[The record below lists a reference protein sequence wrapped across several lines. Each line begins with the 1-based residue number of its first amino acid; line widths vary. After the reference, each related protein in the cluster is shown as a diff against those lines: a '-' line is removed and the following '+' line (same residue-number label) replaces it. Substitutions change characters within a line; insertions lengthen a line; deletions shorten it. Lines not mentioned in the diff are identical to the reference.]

1 MILAIVLGSI
11 ALVIVVIALATS
23 LFTVEQQTIAVIER
37 FGKFKGLAEPGL
49 HARVPFGIDHVV
61 SRESMRVRQLD
72 LDVETKTKDDVFA
85 VTRLAIQY
93 NIPDRSKVFDA
104 HYKLVDHTKQ
114 MDSWVFDVVRSKVPT
129 MKLDEVFENKDA
141 IADEVKKHLQ
151 ERMEQY
157 GWSIVRALVN
167 DIEPDAKVKT
177 AMNEVNTQQRLRVA
191 AESEGEKKKIL
202 TIKAA
207 EAEAE
212 SKRLQGEGIA
222 NQRRAIIN
230 GYKDSVQ
237 SFQQGFPGSS
247 AKEVMDLVAL
257 TQYFDTLQVLGA
269 DSRTKVVFLPS
280 NPGAI
285 GNYMNEIRTVFASS
299 LETDVEPELR
309 QLEERQPAKAP
320 MR

>member
-1 MILAIVLGSI
+1 MVAGITLGVIFGVLFII
-11 ALVIVVIALATS
+11 ALFTS
-23 LFTVEQQTIAVIER
+23 LYTVEQQTIAVIER
-37 FGKFKGLAEPGL
+37 FGRFKGLAEPGL
-49 HARVPFGIDHVV
+49 HARVPFGIDRV
-61 SRESMRVRQLD
+61 SIRESMRVRQLD

-85 VTRLAIQY
+85 IIRLAIQY
-93 NIPDRSKVFDA
+93 SIPDKGKVFDA

-167 DIEPDAKVKT
+167 DIAPDKKVKD
-177 AMNEVNTQQRLRVA
+177 AMNEVNTQQRLKMA

-202 TIKAA
+202 TVKAA

-269 DSRTKVVFLPS
+269 DSRTKVIFLPS

-285 GNYMNEIRTVFASS
+285 GNYMNEIRTAFASAQ
-299 LETDVEPELR
+299 EADVVSEVH
-309 QLEERQPAKAP
+309 Q
-320 MR
+320 

>member
-1 MILAIVLGSI
+1 MIPAMVIGVIVLI
-11 ALVIVVIALATS
+11 LIIIALATS
-23 LFTVEQQTIAVIER
+23 LYTVEQQTIAVIER
-37 FGKFKGLAEPGL
+37 FGKFMGLAEPGL
-49 HARVPFGIDHVV
+49 HARAPFGIDRITA
-61 SRESMRVRQLD
+61 RESMRVRQLD
-72 LDVETKTKDDVFA
+72 LAVETKTKDDVFA
-85 VTRLAIQY
+85 VIKLAIQY
-93 NIPDRSKVFDA
+93 HIPDKGRVFDA

-167 DIEPDAKVKT
+167 DIEPDKKVKE
-177 AMNEVNTQQRLRVA
+177 AMNEVNTQQRLKVA

-202 TIKAA
+202 TVKAA

-222 NQRRAIIN
+222 NQRRAIIA

-247 AKEVMDLVAL
+247 PKEVMDLVAL

-269 DSRTKVVFLPS
+269 DSRTKVIFLPS

-285 GNYMNEIRTVFASS
+285 GNYMNEIRTAFASAQ
-299 LETDVEPELR
+299 EADVEGKEHL
-309 QLEERQPAKAP
+309 
-320 MR
+320 

>member
-1 MILAIVLGSI
+1 MVLGI
-11 ALVIVVIALATS
+11 ALGIFFGLLVIIALATS
-23 LFTVEQQTIAVIER
+23 LYTVEQQTIAIIER

-49 HARVPFGIDHVV
+49 HARVPFGIDSVS

-85 VTRLAIQY
+85 IIRLAIQY
-93 NIPDRSKVFDA
+93 SIPDKGKVFDA

-157 GWSIVRALVN
+157 GWSIVRSLVN
-167 DIEPDAKVKT
+167 DIAPDKKVKD
-177 AMNEVNTQQRLRVA
+177 AMNEVNTQQRLKMA

-269 DSRTKVVFLPS
+269 DSRTKVIFLPS

-299 LETDVEPELR
+299 LEADVEREI
-309 QLEERQPAKAP
+309 AAP
-320 MR
+320 KVS

>member
-1 MILAIVLGSI
+1 MVLGIVLGVI
-11 ALVIVVIALATS
+11 FGVLALVAIFSA
-23 LFTVEQQTIAVIER
+23 LFTVEQQTVALIER
-37 FGKFKGLAEPGL
+37 FGRFSHLADPGL
-49 HARVPFGIDHVV
+49 HIRWPFGIDRIA
-61 SRESMRVRQLD
+61 SRESLRIRQLD
-72 LDVETKTKDDVFA
+72 LAVETKTKDDVF
-85 VTRLAIQY
+85 VIIKLAIQY
-93 NIPDRSKVFDA
+93 TILDRTKVFDA
-104 HYKLVDHTKQ
+104 YYKLVNHTKQ
-114 MDSWVFDVVRSKVPT
+114 MDSWVFDVVRSKVPS

-167 DIEPDAKVKT
+167 DIEPDKKVKD
-177 AMNEVNTQQRLRVA
+177 AMNEVNTQQRLRTA
-191 AESEGEKKKIL
+191 AEAEGEKKKIL
-202 TIKAA
+202 TIKNA

-237 SFQQGFPGSS
+237 NFKEGFPGAS

-257 TQYFDTLQVLGA
+257 TQYFDTLQIVGA
-269 DSRTKVVFLPS
+269 DSRTKVIFLPS

-285 GNYMNEIRTVFASS
+285 GGYMNEIRSAFTSGMEASEDEHFKS
-299 LETDVEPELR
+299 
-309 QLEERQPAKAP
+309 
-320 MR
+320 

>member
-1 MILAIVLGSI
+1 MRTGPAQKEGTMVAGIVIGII
-11 ALVIVVIALATS
+11 ALILIIIALATS
-23 LFTVEQQTIAVIER
+23 LYTVEQQTIAVIER
-37 FGKFKGLAEPGL
+37 FGKFKSLAEPGL
-49 HARVPFGIDHVV
+49 HARVPFSIDRVA

-85 VTRLAIQY
+85 VIRLAIQY

-167 DIEPDAKVKT
+167 DIEPDAKVKA

-202 TIKAA
+202 TVKAA

-222 NQRRAIIN
+222 NQRRAIIA

-237 SFQQGFPGSS
+237 AFQQGFPGSS

-257 TQYFDTLQVLGA
+257 TQYFDTLQVLGSDA
-269 DSRTKVVFLPS
+269 RSKVVFLPS

-285 GNYMNEIRTVFASS
+285 GNYMNEIRATFASAM
-299 LETDVEPELR
+299 EADGDREMPR
-309 QLEERQPAKAP
+309 
-320 MR
+320 

>member
-1 MILAIVLGSI
+1 MILAIVFGI
-11 ALVIVVIALATS
+11 ILVILIIIALATS
-23 LFTVEQQTIAVIER
+23 LYTVEQQTIAVIER
-37 FGKFKGLAEPGL
+37 FGKFKGLADPGL
-49 HARVPFGIDHVV
+49 HARAPFGIDRV
-61 SRESMRVRQLD
+61 SNRESMRVRQLD
-72 LDVETKTKDDVFA
+72 LDVETKTKDDVF
-85 VTRLAIQY
+85 VIIKLAIQY

-114 MDSWVFDVVRSKVPT
+114 MDSWVFDVVRSQVPT

-167 DIEPDAKVKT
+167 DIEPDKKVKE
-177 AMNEVNTQQRLRVA
+177 AMNEVNTQQRLKVA
-191 AESEGEKKKIL
+191 AEAEGEKRKIL
-202 TIKAA
+202 TVKAA

-257 TQYFDTLQVLGA
+257 TQYFDTLQIVGA

-285 GNYMNEIRTVFASS
+285 GNYMNEIRAAFTSS
-299 LETDVEPELR
+299 LEADVNTEIKP
-309 QLEERQPAKAP
+309 
-320 MR
+320 

>member
-1 MILAIVLGSI
+1 MIAGIVIGII
-11 ALVIVVIALATS
+11 ALVLIIIALATS
-23 LFTVEQQTIAVIER
+23 LYTVEQQTIAVIER
-37 FGKFKGLAEPGL
+37 FGKFKSLAEPGL
-49 HARVPFGIDHVV
+49 HARVPFGIDRVT

-85 VTRLAIQY
+85 VIRLAIQY
-93 NIPDRSKVFDA
+93 NIPDRTKVFDA
-104 HYKLVDHTKQ
+104 LYKLVDHTKQ

-157 GWSIVRALVN
+157 GWSIVRSLVN
-167 DIEPDAKVKT
+167 DIDPDAKVKA
-177 AMNEVNTQQRLRVA
+177 AMNEVNTQQRLKVA

-202 TIKAA
+202 TVKAA

-237 SFQQGFPGSS
+237 NFQQGFPGSS

-269 DSRTKVVFLPS
+269 DARAKVIFLPS

-285 GNYMNEIRTVFASS
+285 GNYMNEIRTTFASS
-299 LETDVEPELR
+299 LEADGDREITR
-309 QLEERQPAKAP
+309 
-320 MR
+320 

>member
-1 MILAIVLGSI
+1 MVVGITLGAIFGVLI
-11 ALVIVVIALATS
+11 IIALATS
-23 LFTVEQQTIAVIER
+23 LYTVEQQTIAVIER

-49 HARVPFGIDHVV
+49 HARVPFGIDSVS
-61 SRESMRVRQLD
+61 SRESMRIRQLD

-85 VTRLAIQY
+85 IIRLAIQY
-93 NIPDRSKVFDA
+93 NIPDKARVFDA
-104 HYKLVDHTKQ
+104 HYRLVDHTVQ

-157 GWSIVRALVN
+157 GWSIVRSLVN
-167 DIEPDAKVKT
+167 DIAPDKKVKD
-177 AMNEVNTQQRLRVA
+177 AMNEVNTQQRLKVA

-202 TIKAA
+202 TVKAA

-222 NQRRAIIN
+222 NQRRAIIA

-269 DSRTKVVFLPS
+269 DSRTKVIFLPS

-285 GNYMNEIRTVFASS
+285 GNYMNEIRTAFASS
-299 LETDVEPELR
+299 LEAGVNAEPH
-309 QLEERQPAKAP
+309 
-320 MR
+320 

>member
-1 MILAIVLGSI
+1 MVAGIVIGII
-11 ALVIVVIALATS
+11 ALILIIIALSTS
-23 LFTVEQQTIAVIER
+23 LYTVEQQTIAVLER
-37 FGKFKGLAEPGL
+37 FGKFKSLAEPGL
-49 HARVPFGIDHVV
+49 HARVPFNIDRVA

-85 VTRLAIQY
+85 VIRLAIQY

-167 DIEPDAKVKT
+167 DIEPDKKVKE
-177 AMNEVNTQQRLRVA
+177 AMNEVNTQQRLKVA

-202 TIKAA
+202 TVKAA

-222 NQRRAIIN
+222 NQRRAIIA

-257 TQYFDTLQVLGA
+257 TQYFDTLQVLGSDA
-269 DSRTKVVFLPS
+269 RSKVVFLPS

-285 GNYMNEIRTVFASS
+285 GNYMNEIRATFASAM
-299 LETDVEPELR
+299 EADGEHEMPR
-309 QLEERQPAKAP
+309 
-320 MR
+320 